1 MASNTRR
8 QLENW
13 LKTIEVHNTALDVG
27 GISWP
32 IIKRTKIWDVYNY
45 KLLDVKKELKGIK
58 ADYVYDLNK
67 PIVGVSKFHNV
78 FCVEVLSHIYNP
90 MEAIRNLNRF
100 TMMNGHVYLS
110 VHFLF
115 PNHMYADSMRFTRY
129 GISKLLD
136 INGFKIEEVVPKY
149 AVNSQALID
158 FCSRESKVVRFPSE
172 IGYFIKAIKTD
183 ELR

>member
-13 LKTIEVHNTALDVG
+13 LKTIDVQGTVLDVG

-32 IIKRTKIWDVYNY
+32 IKHRTRKWNVTDY
-45 KLLDVKKELKGIK
+45 KLLDVKKELKGVT

-67 PIVGVSKFHNV
+67 PITNLPRFGTV
-78 FCVEVLSHIYNP
+78 FCIEVLSHIYDAS
-90 MEAIRNLNRF
+90 EAIRNLSRF
-100 TMMNGHVYLS
+100 TQKEGRLFLS

-115 PNHMYADSMRFTRY
+115 PNHMYADSIRFTRY
-129 GISKLLD
+129 GITKLLD
-136 INGFKIEEVVPKY
+136 MNGFKVEDVVPKY
-149 AVNSQALID
+149 AVNNQALID
-158 FCSRESKVVRFPSE
+158 FCSGESKVVRFPSE
-172 IGYFIKAIKTD
+172 IGYFIKAVKTN